1 MSIPGLGQIA
11 PPQPTTASAT
21 RTITLR
27 PFWEYRFEVSRRSGP
42 TTSSAT
48 ASSLA
53 NPAASTS
60 AAASTNATTIRLTT
74 GKAERDGTELALNHT
89 YAFPRGTRA
98 RILTY
103 TGATLEVAGELP
115 ASERVAEYARPEDSP
130 EVQVLNLHFALQE
143 QRKKARERRSAG
155 GRPDPPPGPRVLI
168 CGGPD
173 AGKTTVARTLTG
185 LATRAG
191 GQPLVASLDPR
202 DGMLALPGTVGAAVF
217 GTVMDVEDPA
227 GGFGVRGTPS
237 SGPSAV
243 PVKLPNVY
251 YFGRERVEED
261 VPFWRTLAGRL
272 GGVARAKLAAD
283 SAVGETG
290 LVVDTPPASVAKG
303 DVEMLRHA
311 MTEFAANIVV
321 VVGSPDVHA
330 ALQRAWGSNKTL
342 YGEPVTFLHLDK
354 SDGVV
359 PRDYEF
365 AKFTREA
372 AIKEYFFGD
381 AKRTLSPF
389 TQSVGF
395 DDLAIFKTPDDAQ
408 GDYDNGPAG
417 LERAEISAEMSHW
430 TLAVMNA
437 AVSDPPETIRQA
449 PVMGFVAVADVDEDR
464 RRLKVLSP
472 VSGRLG
478 NRPLVWARWPEPY
491 INLLG

>member
-11 PPQPTTASAT
+11 PPQPTTTSTT

-27 PFWEYRFEVSRRSGP
+27 PFWEYRFEVPRRTGP
-42 TTSSAT
+42 TTVT
-48 ASSLA
+48 
-53 NPAASTS
+53 PSTTNLPTGTTP
-60 AAASTNATTIRLTT
+60 STTSATTIRLTT

-115 ASERVAEYARPEDSP
+115 ASERVAQYARPEDSP

-143 QRKKARERRSAG
+143 ARKKAKERSRRDG
-155 GRPDPPPGPRVLI
+155 GRPEQQQPPPGPRVLI

-173 AGKTTVARTLTG
+173 TGKTTVARTLTG

-202 DGMLALPGTVGAAVF
+202 EGMLALPGTVSAAVF

-261 VPFWRTLAGRL
+261 VPFWRTLVGRL
-272 GGVARAKLAAD
+272 GGVVRAKMAAD
-283 SAVGETG
+283 LVVGESG

-303 DVEMLRHA
+303 DIEMLRHA
-311 MTEFAANIVV
+311 MMEFAVNIVV
-321 VVGSPDVHA
+321 VVGSPDVQA
-330 ALQRAWGSNKTL
+330 ALQKAWGSNKTL
-342 YGEPVTFLHLDK
+342 YGEPITFLPLDQ

-365 AKFTREA
+365 TKFTREA

-395 DDLAIFKTPDDAQ
+395 DDLVIFKTPDDAEE
-408 GDYDNGPAG
+408 GYDNRPDG

-437 AVSDPPETIRQA
+437 SVNDPLETIRQA